1 MKYRVYTNVI
11 HSMYARLDDQIVS
24 GCRPG
29 LFDEAGLTV
38 DMVTVVEKVRRP
50 VLAQIYSQIERLDI
64 SNQSGDHS

>member
-11 HSMYARLDDQIVS
+11 HSMYDQIVS